1 MEHHCFKLTQLF
13 RPNHESAFVLM
24 LNTKIFLKIFKILKI
39 LNLISDPVHL
49 FVDLVS
55 SGTLEHCDED
65 NQDLYVSFISSENI
79 RFKML
84 YFHIQ
89 SDILASNKQDA
100 ETRND

>member
-39 LNLISDPVHL
+39 LNLISDPVHH

-84 YFHIQ
+84 YSHIQ

-100 ETRND
+100 ETRDD